1 MQTPHHIPQLS
12 GMHSMTHKYQ
22 RQATQRGVTLIELL
36 VGITIGLLTVAV
48 AMGALMVSRGVSGTV
63 SDASEIQQ
71 QASYAFRV
79 MGMQLRQ
86 AGSLKLK
93 LSAAKDP
100 SDTTPPLVGDPVAF
114 ETSFTSDRAGGDGSS
129 FNLAT
134 DTLSGKDTPASGE
147 YALTVGYRNY
157 TEPVYTSASAQ
168 SLQRNCLGGNGS
180 DALVQS
186 RFVLNT
192 DTNELRCDGNGQ
204 VQPIVRNVANF
215 QVRYLMQTAAGTG
228 SPNMRYVNAA
238 TVGDATSPNWAQ
250 VFGVEVCLVLYGN
263 EPIDLPA
270 GSTYTDCDGT
280 TVVDM
285 TTLAAPRTRRMHMV
299 FRNVYQLRSQGLAG

>member
-1 MQTPHHIPQLS
+1 MS
-12 GMHSMTHKYQ
+12 GMTHIHQ
-22 RQATQRGVTLIELL
+22 TSASQRGVTLIELL

-79 MGMQLRQ
+79 LGLQLRQ

-100 SDTTPPLVGDPVAF
+100 TDTSAPLAGDPVAF
-114 ETSFTSDRAGGDGSS
+114 ETKFSGADGSE

-134 DTLSGKDTPASGE
+134 SPLTGKDAPGANE

-168 SLQRNCLGGNGS
+168 SLLRNCLGGNGS
-180 DALVQS
+180 DALIES

-192 DTNELRCDGNGQ
+192 DTNELHCNGNGQ
-204 VQPIVRNVANF
+204 VQPIIRNVANF
-215 QVRYLMQTAAGTG
+215 QVRYLMQTAAGSG
-228 SPNMRYVNAA
+228 SPNMRYVDAS
-238 TVGDATSPNWAQ
+238 TVGDENNPNWAR
-250 VFGVEVCLVLYGN
+250 VFGVEVCLALYGN
-263 EPIDLPA
+263 EPIDMPA
-270 GSTYTDCDGT
+270 GSSYTDCDGT
-280 TVVDM
+280 TAINM

>member
-1 MQTPHHIPQLS
+1 MQRHHRITRLS
-12 GMHSMTHKYQ
+12 DMPGIKHLKKRPAS
-22 RQATQRGVTLIELL
+22 QRGVTLIELL

-79 MGMQLRQ
+79 IGLQLRQ

-93 LSAAKDP
+93 LAAAKDP

-114 ETSFTSDRAGGDGSS
+114 ETDYTDTSDGSK
-129 FNLAT
+129 FVLAT
-134 DTLSGKDTPASGE
+134 DTLSGKDAPSSSE

-157 TEPVYTSASAQ
+157 TEPVYTSASEQ
-168 SLQRNCLGGNGS
+168 SFQRNCLGGNGS
-180 DALVQS
+180 GALVQS

-215 QVRYLMQTAAGTG
+215 QVRYLIQTAAGSG
-228 SPNMRYVNAA
+228 NPNMRYASA
-238 TVGDATSPNWAQ
+238 TTVGTNWAQ

-270 GSTYTDCDGT
+270 GSTYIDCDGT
-280 TVVDM
+280 TAVNM
-285 TTLAAPRTRRMHMV
+285 TTLGAPRTRRMHMV

>member
-1 MQTPHHIPQLS
+1 MP
-12 GMHSMTHKYQ
+12 GMKHQNQ
-22 RQATQRGVTLIELL
+22 RPAPQRGVTLIELL

-63 SDASEIQQ
+63 SDVSEIQQ

-79 MGMQLRQ
+79 LGQQLRQ

-93 LSAAKDP
+93 LAAAKDS
-100 SDTTPPLVGDPVAF
+100 SDTSAPLVGDPVAF
-114 ETSFTSDRAGGDGSS
+114 ETSFTGGDGSS
-129 FNLAT
+129 FNPAT
-134 DTLSGKDTPASGE
+134 DTLSGKDTPGTGE
-147 YALTVGYRNY
+147 YALSVGYRNY

-168 SLQRNCLGGNGS
+168 SLQRNCLGGKGS

-204 VQPIVRNVANF
+204 VQPIIRNVANF
-215 QVRYLMQTAAGTG
+215 QVRYLMQTAAGSG
-228 SPNMRYVNAA
+228 SPNMRYVDAA
-238 TVGDATSPNWAQ
+238 TVGTNWPQ

-270 GSTYTDCDGT
+270 GSTYTDCDGAT
-280 TVVDM
+280 AVNM
-285 TTLAAPRTRRMHMV
+285 TTLAAPRNRRMHMV

>member
-12 GMHSMTHKYQ
+12 GMQSMTHTYQ
-22 RQATQRGVTLIELL
+22 RRATQRGVTLIELL

-79 MGMQLRQ
+79 LGQQLRQ

-93 LSAAKDP
+93 LAAAKDP
-100 SDTTPPLVGDPVAF
+100 SDTSAPLVGDPVAF
-114 ETSFTSDRAGGDGSS
+114 ETSFSAADGSTFS
-129 FNLAT
+129 LAT
-134 DTLSGKDTPASGE
+134 DTLRGLDAPGSGE

-157 TEPVYTSASAQ
+157 TEPLYTSASDV
-168 SLQRNCLGGNGS
+168 SLQRNCLGENGTS
-180 DALVQS
+180 ALVQS

-192 DTNELRCDGNGQ
+192 ATNELRCAGTGQ
-204 VQPIVRNVANF
+204 PQPIIRNVANF
-215 QVRYLMQTAAGTG
+215 QIRYLMQTAAGSG
-228 SPNMRYVNAA
+228 SPNMRYVDAT
-238 TVGDATSPNWAQ
+238 TVGDADNPNWAR

-280 TVVDM
+280 TAVDM